1 MPSRSLLC
9 LLPTFVF
16 AILISQATAVMP
28 DVSGFRVDNLV
39 FSGRDTEPTV
49 RTTTIF
55 LNDDVYD
62 FMEKPQEAI
71 VLESELGRFTLLN
84 MARRIR
90 AELSVEQVTD
100 LTQGLRERAVV
111 HENPFLRFLADPEFD
126 ESFDLAASDLTLDSP
141 WITYR
146 VEVATP
152 ENPAIVERYRAF
164 ADLYCQVNTM
174 LNPRQSPPFARMQ
187 LNAALAQRGVIPAAI
202 HLTLR
207 PKRSFP
213 PTRITLKS
221 THELVRSVGQ
231 PDLDRVAQT
240 REFMNIFKLVSFD
253 EYSRQELR

>member
-1 MPSRSLLC
+1 MPSRLLLC
-9 LLPTFVF
+9 LLPTCVF
-16 AILISQATAVMP
+16 AIPIPEAAAVMA
-28 DVSGFRVDNLV
+28 DTEGFRVDNSV
-39 FSGRDTEPTV
+39 FSGRDKEPTV

-55 LNDDVYD
+55 LNGDVYD

-71 VLESELGRFTLLN
+71 VLEAELGRFTLLN

-90 AELSVEQVTD
+90 AELSVEQVTE
-100 LTQGLRERAVV
+100 LIQGLRERAVA
-111 HENPFLRFLADPEFD
+111 HDNPFLRFLADPEFD
-126 ESFDLAASDLTLDSP
+126 EQFDLASSDLTLDSP

-152 ENPAIVERYRAF
+152 EDPTMVERYRAF

-187 LNAALAQRGVIPAAI
+187 LNAAIAQRGAIPAVI

-253 EYSRQELR
+253 EYRRDDLR